1 MIDKKLEGKSGAK
14 LGSDSAS
21 EMRVLKKDFQVTRR
35 GFLQSASMG
44 AAAVATVSVSSIA
57 LSPSNA
63 IAQSLPDLGK
73 DIGTTLVK
81 MARDIFPHDKIP
93 DKFYIQAIETYN
105 TGVKTD
111 PELKKLLTE
120 GVASLNAA
128 AQKVHKVSYV
138 EVKTEQERVQILK
151 SIEPSPFFQK
161 IKGGL
166 VTGLYNN
173 KAIWPLFGYEGS
185 SWEKGG
191 YVNRGFDDLNWL

>member
-35 GFLQSASMG
+35 GFLQSAGMG
-44 AAAVATVSVSSIA
+44 AAAVATVSVSSIS

-63 IAQSLPDLGK
+63 IAQTLPELGK
-73 DIGTTLVK
+73 DVGNTLVK

-93 DKFYIQAIETYN
+93 DKFYIQAIEPYN
-105 TGVKTD
+105 TGVKSD
-111 PELKKLLTE
+111 AELKKLLTD
-120 GVASLNAA
+120 GVATLNAA

-138 EVKTEQERVQILK
+138 EVKTEEERVQILK
-151 SIEPSPFFQK
+151 SIEPTPFFQK

>member
-128 AQKVHKVSYV
+128 AQKAHKVSYV

-173 KAIWPLFGYEGS
+173 KAIWPLLGYEGS

>member
-1 MIDKKLEGKSGAK
+1 MIDKKLEEKSGAK

-35 GFLQSASMG
+35 GFLQSAGMG

-93 DKFYIQAIETYN
+93 DKFYIQAIEPYN
-105 TGVKTD
+105 AGVKTD

-120 GVASLNAA
+120 GVANLNAA
-128 AQKVHKVSYV
+128 AQKAHKVSYI
-138 EVKTEQERVQILK
+138 EVKTEEERVQILK